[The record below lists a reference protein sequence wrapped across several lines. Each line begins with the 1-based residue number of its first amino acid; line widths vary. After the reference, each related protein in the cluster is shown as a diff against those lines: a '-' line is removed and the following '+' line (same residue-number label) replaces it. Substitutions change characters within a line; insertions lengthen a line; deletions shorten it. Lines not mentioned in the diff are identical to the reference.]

1 MRNNRL
7 RASELTITWLALL
20 TMIFV
25 CMACTP
31 PLPDPHKPIT
41 STEVFS
47 ATGDLPFEERWWTLF
62 EDETLNG
69 LINKAHQ
76 KNLTLQIA
84 WNRLDRSMA
93 LSRQSRAG
101 FFPTLS
107 ADASTT
113 SSRTKAAGV
122 TNSSELYDLGL
133 AATYELDLWG
143 RIRAQNQSAN
153 FELQATAEDLK
164 TAYLTIT
171 AEVASTW
178 YQLVEQYGQRQ
189 VILDQ
194 TRVNSQTLELIT
206 LQFRTGKTGIADVLQ
221 QRQLVERNRG
231 ELAQIKSAISLL
243 ENQLAILLAEEPG
256 QLANLEQA
264 PLKELPPRPATG
276 LKVELLERRPD
287 IISAWYSVLA
297 ANQQTRAAIADRF
310 PKLTLGASAGST
322 AVDTANIL
330 DDWTTRLVSNLIAPI
345 IDGGR
350 RRAEVARN
358 RALTEEAVNIYGQK
372 VLQAIAEVEEA
383 LIREQRQTEYLE
395 SLEKQLQLAE
405 TATESIRDRYTKG
418 AEDYQRVLTSILS
431 QQNLQRSVLT
441 ARRQLYEYRIALY
454 RALGG
459 GWPLTRNAETLDQK
473 T

>member
-1 MRNNRL
+1 
-7 RASELTITWLALL
+7 
-20 TMIFV
+20 
-25 CMACTP
+25 MACTP

-93 LSRQSRAG
+93 LSRQSRSG

-107 ADASTT
+107 ADASAT
-113 SSRTKAAGV
+113 SSRTKTAGV
-122 TNSSELYDLGL
+122 TNSSELYGLGL

-143 RIRAQNQSAN
+143 RIRAQNQSAS

-171 AEVASTW
+171 AEVAATW

-206 LQFRTGKTGIADVLQ
+206 LQFRTGKIGIADVLQ

-231 ELAQIKSAISLL
+231 ELAQTKSAISLL

-264 PLKELPPRPATG
+264 PLKALPPRPATG

-310 PKLTLGASAGST
+310 PKLTLGATAGST

-350 RRAEVARN
+350 RRAEVTRN

-405 TATESIRDRYTKG
+405 TATDSIRDRYTKG

-459 GWPLTRNAETLDQK
+459 GWPLTRSAEPLDQK